1 MQSENPCVLSFYE
14 SLQIE
19 LPDNRDNR
27 GKKHAMPFVVLG
39 VIIGILIGRITLSS
53 IHRYLDIQFDWLCEV
68 TGFPADS
75 VISRAQLPRLLLV
88 VDWKIVSKLTVSYFG
103 LVVIDLPNNDWSA
116 IDGKELRGC
125 LQTLSTG
132 LKEKRAVSMVNA
144 IRHLNRQQVGL
155 AYYEGDKESEI
166 PCTRDLLEDSGLASK
181 SISLDALHCN
191 PTTTALIAKAGGR
204 YLISIK
210 GNQSEMLGDFTQ
222 LHQRTKATFELEPTF
237 EKGHG
242 RIEER
247 TTYVYNVEKEYFD
260 KRWKES
266 QIHTLVVTERQF
278 ECIKTG
284 KVSNATA
291 FHITNQKLGNRPKP
305 ICKELA
311 TAVRGHWQVE
321 NDNQVRDVTFKE
333 DNLKVKNRELAKNLA
348 SIWSAAIAIIKK
360 ANPLNYRRQI
370 EFFQL
375 RPEKLVEF
383 LRSIHFL

>member
-1 MQSENPCVLSFYE
+1 MQSRNHCVLSFYE
-14 SLQIE
+14 ALQIE

-27 GKKHAMPFVVLG
+27 GRKHNICFVVFG
-39 VIIGILIGRITLSS
+39 VIIGILIGRITVSS
-53 IHRYLDIQFDWLCEV
+53 IHRYLDVQFDWLCEIS
-68 TGFPADS
+68 GFPADT

-88 VDWKIVSKLTVSYFG
+88 VDWQIVSKLTIRYFG
-103 LVVIDLPNNDWSA
+103 LIVVDLPNNDWSA
-116 IDGKELRGC
+116 VDGKELRGC

-132 LKEKRAVSMVNA
+132 LKEKRAVSMINV

-166 PCTRDLLEDSGLASK
+166 PSTRDLLTNSGLAEK

-191 PTTTALIAKAGGR
+191 PTTTTLIVKAGGR
-204 YLISIK
+204 YLIGVK
-210 GNQSEMLGDFTQ
+210 GNQPEMLSDFTQ
-222 LHQRTKATFELEPTF
+222 LHQRTNATFELEPTF
-237 EKGHG
+237 EKEHG

-278 ECIKTG
+278 ECLKTG

-291 FHITNQKLGNRPKP
+291 FHITNQKLGNTPEP
-305 ICKELA
+305 ICRELA

-333 DNLKVKNRELAKNLA
+333 DDLKVKNRELAKNLA

-360 ANPLNYRRQI
+360 ANPLNYKRQI

-375 RPEKLVEF
+375 KHDQLLEF
-383 LRSIHFL
+383 LRDLHFL